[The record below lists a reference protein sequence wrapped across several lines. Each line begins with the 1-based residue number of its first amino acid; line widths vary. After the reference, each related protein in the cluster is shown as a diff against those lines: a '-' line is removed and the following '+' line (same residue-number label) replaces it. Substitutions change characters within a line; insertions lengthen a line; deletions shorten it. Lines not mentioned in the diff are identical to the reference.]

1 MIMAIEDELNDLKKR
16 LKTLET
22 LIWQSPGLRTVHL
35 GNNTLFIRLDGGKRL
50 YIDSRDTVIAPQIMT
65 LGHWERFNTA
75 VVRRL
80 VKPGMRFVDIGAN
93 CGYFSVLGGS
103 LVGETGRVFSF
114 EPQPR
119 AFELLTSSL
128 RANGYV
134 LRSKLYNVALS
145 DHDGRARFRFRDG
158 DFGGGSLHIQDAR
171 VQSENFTEIE
181 VPVHRGDSLLQKH
194 GAIDFI
200 KIDAEGAEVA
210 IIDGLTQTL
219 AQSPN
224 VHLLLEFN
232 PGYIAKHRSVAEFC
246 SQLEGLGFSAYPVT
260 DEAPQK
266 VAWSS
271 VPNSVGHGYVLF
283 SRGSI

>member
-1 MIMAIEDELNDLKKR
+1 MATEDELSDLKKR
-16 LKTLET
+16 LTTLET
-22 LIWQSPGLRTVHL
+22 LIRQSPGLRSVHL
-35 GNNTLFIRLDGGKRL
+35 GNNTLFIRLDGGRRL
-50 YIDSRDTVIAPQIMT
+50 YIDSRDTVIAPQLMT
-65 LGHWERFNTA
+65 LGHWERYNTSLI
-75 VVRRL
+75 RRL

-103 LVGETGRVFSF
+103 LVGEKGRVFSF

-119 AFELLTSSL
+119 AFELLGSSM
-128 RANGYV
+128 RANGFV
-134 LRSKLYNVALS
+134 LRSRLHNVALA
-145 DHDGRARFRFRDG
+145 DHDGSARFRFRDG

-171 VQSENFTEIE
+171 VQTENFTEIE
-181 VPVHRGDSLLQKH
+181 VPVRRGDSLLQKH

-224 VHLLLEFN
+224 VRMLLEFN
-232 PGYIAKHRSVAEFC
+232 PSYIAKHRGVVDFC
-246 SQLEGLGFSAYPVT
+246 DQLSAMGFSAYPVT
-260 DEAPQK
+260 DNAPK
-266 VAWSS
+266 L
-271 VPNSVGHGYVLF
+271 VPWAEIPNTVGHGYVLF